1 MTAIVQTFIE
11 HLIQASPLALLGGR
25 RVLHTPPHSRG
36 VAGSHGRRI
45 AGLLQFKYVAIEN
58 LSEFLGES
66 TPKLMQVIHVNE
78 RTAQRRR
85 EQGVLSPEESD
96 RIARIAR
103 VTQRAIEAFGD
114 ENQAREWLKR
124 PNRVLQDVP
133 PLEILGTDGGAVLV
147 ADELGRIESGDLY

>member
-1 MTAIVQTFIE
+1 MTAIAQSIRE
-11 HLIQASPLALLGGR
+11 HLIQASPLSLLGGR
-25 RVLHTPPHSRG
+25 RLLYTPLHSRS
-36 VAGSHGRRI
+36 VPHGRRVDRSF
-45 AGLLQFKYVAIEN
+45 QFEYAAIEN

-66 TPKLMQVIHVNE
+66 TPKLMQLIQVNE

-103 VTQRAIEAFGD
+103 VAQRAVEALGD

-133 PLEILGTDGGAVLV
+133 PLELLGTDGGAVLV

>member
-1 MTAIVQTFIE
+1 MTEIAQSFIE

-25 RVLHTPPHSRG
+25 RVLYTPL
-36 VAGSHGRRI
+36 HGRSVPHGQRI
-45 AGLLQFKYVAIEN
+45 ARAFQFKYAAIEN

-66 TPKLMQVIHVNE
+66 TPKLMQLIQVNE

-103 VTQRAIEAFGD
+103 VTQRAVEAFGD

-133 PLEILGTDGGAVLV
+133 PLELLGTDGGAVLV

>member
-1 MTAIVQTFIE
+1 MTEVVRTFIE

-25 RVLHTPPHSRG
+25 RVLYTPLHSRS
-36 VAGSHGRRI
+36 VPHGRRI
-45 AGLLQFKYVAIEN
+45 ARAFQFKYAAIEN

-66 TPKLMQVIHVNE
+66 TPKLMQLIQVNE

-103 VTQRAIEAFGD
+103 VTQRAVEAFGD

-133 PLEILGTDGGAVLV
+133 PLELLGTDGGAVLV

>member
-1 MTAIVQTFIE
+1 MTEITQTFIE

-25 RVLHTPPHSRG
+25 RVLYTPLHSRS
-36 VAGSHGRRI
+36 VPHGRRI
-45 AGLLQFKYVAIEN
+45 ARAFQFKYAAIEN

-66 TPKLMQVIHVNE
+66 TPKLMQLIQVNE

-103 VTQRAIEAFGD
+103 VTQRAVEAFGD

-133 PLEILGTDGGAVLV
+133 PLELLGTDGGAVLV

>member
-1 MTAIVQTFIE
+1 MTVVQTFIE

-25 RVLHTPPHSRG
+25 RVLHTPLHSRG
-36 VAGSHGRRI
+36 VAGPNGRRV
-45 AGLLQFKYVAIEN
+45 ARAFQFKYAAIEN

-66 TPKLMQVIHVNE
+66 TPKLMQVIQVNE

-103 VTQRAIEAFGD
+103 VTQRAVDAFGD

-133 PLEILGTDGGAVLV
+133 PLELLGTDGGAVLV

>member
-1 MTAIVQTFIE
+1 MTEIAQSFIE

-25 RVLHTPPHSRG
+25 RVLYTPLHSRS
-36 VAGSHGRRI
+36 VSHGRRI
-45 AGLLQFKYVAIEN
+45 TRAFQFKSAAIEN

-66 TPKLMQVIHVNE
+66 TPKLMQLIQVNE

-103 VTQRAIEAFGD
+103 VTQRAVDAFGD

-133 PLEILGTDGGAVLV
+133 PLELLGTDGGAVLV

>member
-1 MTAIVQTFIE
+1 MTAIAQSFIE

-25 RVLHTPPHSRG
+25 RVLYTPLHSRS
-36 VAGSHGRRI
+36 VPHGRRV
-45 AGLLQFKYVAIEN
+45 ARAFQFKYAAIEN

-66 TPKLMQVIHVNE
+66 TPKLMQLIQVNE

-103 VTQRAIEAFGD
+103 VAQRAVEAFGD

-133 PLEILGTDGGAVLV
+133 PLELLGTDGGAVLV

>member
-1 MTAIVQTFIE
+1 MTEIARTLIE

-25 RVLHTPPHSRG
+25 RVLYTPLHSRS
-36 VAGSHGRRI
+36 VPHGRRV
-45 AGLLQFKYVAIEN
+45 ARAFQFKYAAIEN

-66 TPKLMQVIHVNE
+66 TPKLMQLIQVNE

-103 VTQRAIEAFGD
+103 VTQRAVEAFGD

-133 PLEILGTDGGAVLV
+133 PLELLGTDGGAVLV

>member
-66 TPKLMQVIHVNE
+66 KPKLKQVINVNE
-78 RTAQRRR
+78 RTAQRCRDL
-85 EQGVLSPEESD
+85 VLFSPEERD
-96 RIARIAR
+96 RISCSAR
-103 VTQRAIEAFGD
+103 VTHRAIEAFGD
-114 ENQAREWLKR
+114 ENGVREWR
-124 PNRVLQDVP
+124 
-133 PLEILGTDGGAVLV
+133 LG
-147 ADELGRIESGDLY
+147 

>member
-1 MTAIVQTFIE
+1 MTAIAQSFIE

-25 RVLHTPPHSRG
+25 RVLYTPLHSRS
-36 VAGSHGRRI
+36 VPHGRRV
-45 AGLLQFKYVAIEN
+45 ARAFQLKYAAIEN

-66 TPKLMQVIHVNE
+66 TPKLMQLIQVNE

-103 VTQRAIEAFGD
+103 VAQRAVEAFGD

-133 PLEILGTDGGAVLV
+133 PLELLGTDGGAVLV

>member
-1 MTAIVQTFIE
+1 MTEIAQSFIE

-25 RVLHTPPHSRG
+25 RVLYTPLHSRS
-36 VAGSHGRRI
+36 VPHGRRV
-45 AGLLQFKYVAIEN
+45 ARAFQFKYAAIEN

-66 TPKLMQVIHVNE
+66 TPKLMQLIQVNE

-103 VTQRAIEAFGD
+103 VTQRAVEAFGD

-133 PLEILGTDGGAVLV
+133 PLELLGTDGGAVLV

>member
-1 MTAIVQTFIE
+1 MTEIAQSFIE

-25 RVLHTPPHSRG
+25 RVLYTPLHSRS
-36 VAGSHGRRI
+36 VPHGRRV
-45 AGLLQFKYVAIEN
+45 ARAFQFKYAAIEN

-66 TPKLMQVIHVNE
+66 TPKLMQLIQVNE

-103 VTQRAIEAFGD
+103 VAQRAVEAFGD

-133 PLEILGTDGGAVLV
+133 PLELLGTDGGAVLV
-147 ADELGRIESGDLY
+147 AEELGRIESGDLY

>member
-1 MTAIVQTFIE
+1 MTEIAQSFIE

-25 RVLHTPPHSRG
+25 RVLYTPLHSRS
-36 VAGSHGRRI
+36 VPHGRRV
-45 AGLLQFKYVAIEN
+45 ARALQFKYAAIEN

-66 TPKLMQVIHVNE
+66 TPKLMQLIQVNE

-103 VTQRAIEAFGD
+103 VTQQAVEAFGD

-133 PLEILGTDGGAVLV
+133 PLELLGTDGGAVLV

>member
-1 MTAIVQTFIE
+1 MTEIAPSFIE

-25 RVLHTPPHSRG
+25 RVLYTPLHSRS
-36 VAGSHGRRI
+36 VPHGRRI
-45 AGLLQFKYVAIEN
+45 ARAFQFKYAAIEN

-66 TPKLMQVIHVNE
+66 TPKLMQLIQVNE

-103 VTQRAIEAFGD
+103 VTQRAVEAFGD

-133 PLEILGTDGGAVLV
+133 PLELLGTDGGAVLV

>member
-1 MTAIVQTFIE
+1 MTEVVQTFIE

-45 AGLLQFKYVAIEN
+45 AGLLQLKYVAIEN
-58 LSEFLGES
+58 LSEF
-66 TPKLMQVIHVNE
+66 
-78 RTAQRRR
+78 
-85 EQGVLSPEESD
+85 
-96 RIARIAR
+96 
-103 VTQRAIEAFGD
+103 FGD

-147 ADELGRIESGDLY
+147 ADELGRIESGNLY

>member
-1 MTAIVQTFIE
+1 MTVIAQSFIE

-25 RVLHTPPHSRG
+25 RVLYTPLHSRS
-36 VAGSHGRRI
+36 ALRGRRI
-45 AGLLQFKYVAIEN
+45 ARAFQFKYAAIEN
-58 LSEFLGES
+58 LGEFLGES
-66 TPKLMQVIHVNE
+66 TQKLMQLIQVNE

-103 VTQRAIEAFGD
+103 VAQRAVEAFGD

-133 PLEILGTDGGAVLV
+133 PLELLGTDGGAVLV
-147 ADELGRIESGDLY
+147 AEELGRIEPGDLY

>member
-1 MTAIVQTFIE
+1 MTEIAQTFIE

-25 RVLHTPPHSRG
+25 RVLYTPLHSRS
-36 VAGSHGRRI
+36 VPHGRRV
-45 AGLLQFKYVAIEN
+45 ARAFQFKYAAIEN

-66 TPKLMQVIHVNE
+66 TPKLMQLIQVNE

-103 VTQRAIEAFGD
+103 VTQRAVEAFGD

-133 PLEILGTDGGAVLV
+133 PLELLGTDGGAVLV

>member
-1 MTAIVQTFIE
+1 MTEIAQSFIE

-25 RVLHTPPHSRG
+25 RVLYTPLHSRS
-36 VAGSHGRRI
+36 VPHGRRI
-45 AGLLQFKYVAIEN
+45 ARAFQFKYAAIEN

-66 TPKLMQVIHVNE
+66 TPKLMQLIQVNE

-103 VTQRAIEAFGD
+103 VTQRAVEAFGD

-133 PLEILGTDGGAVLV
+133 PLELLGTDGGAVLV

>member
-1 MTAIVQTFIE
+1 MTEIAQTFIE

-25 RVLHTPPHSRG
+25 RVLYTPVPSRS
-36 VAGSHGRRI
+36 VPHGRRI
-45 AGLLQFKYVAIEN
+45 ARAFQFKYAAIEN

-66 TPKLMQVIHVNE
+66 TPKLMQLIQVNE

-103 VTQRAIEAFGD
+103 VTQRAVEAFGD

-133 PLEILGTDGGAVLV
+133 PLELLGTDGGAVLV

>member
-1 MTAIVQTFIE
+1 MTAVVQTFIE
-11 HLIQASPLALLGGR
+11 HLIQASSLALLGGR
-25 RVLHTPPHSRG
+25 RVLHTPLRGRG
-36 VAGSHGRRI
+36 VAGPHGRRV
-45 AGLLQFKYVAIEN
+45 ARAFQFKYAAIEN

-66 TPKLMQVIHVNE
+66 TPKLMQLIQVNE

-103 VTQRAIEAFGD
+103 VTQRAVDAFGD

-133 PLEILGTDGGAVLV
+133 PLELLGTDDGAVLV

>member
-1 MTAIVQTFIE
+1 MAEIVQTFIE

-25 RVLHTPPHSRG
+25 RVLHTPLQGRG
-36 VAGSHGRRI
+36 VAGPHGRQVARVF
-45 AGLLQFKYVAIEN
+45 QFKYAAIEN

-66 TPKLMQVIHVNE
+66 TPKLMQVIQVNE

-103 VTQRAIEAFGD
+103 VTQRAVDAFGD

-133 PLEILGTDGGAVLV
+133 PLELLGTDGGAVLV

>member
-1 MTAIVQTFIE
+1 MTAIVRTSIE

-25 RVLHTPPHSRG
+25 RVLYTPPHSRG
-36 VAGSHGRRI
+36 AAGPHGPRI
-45 AGLLQFKYVAIEN
+45 ARAFQFKYAAIEN

-66 TPKLMQVIHVNE
+66 TPKLMQVIQVNE

-103 VTQRAIEAFGD
+103 VTQRAVDAFGD

-133 PLEILGTDGGAVLV
+133 LELLGTDGGAILV

>member
-1 MTAIVQTFIE
+1 MTAIAQSFIE

-25 RVLHTPPHSRG
+25 RVLYTPLHSRS
-36 VAGSHGRRI
+36 VPHGRRI
-45 AGLLQFKYVAIEN
+45 TRAFQFKYAAIEN

-66 TPKLMQVIHVNE
+66 TPKLMQLIQVNE

-103 VTQRAIEAFGD
+103 VAQRAVEAFGD

-133 PLEILGTDGGAVLV
+133 PLELLGTDGGAVLV

>member
-1 MTAIVQTFIE
+1 MTVIAQSFIE

-25 RVLHTPPHSRG
+25 RVLYTPLHSRS
-36 VAGSHGRRI
+36 VPHGRRV
-45 AGLLQFKYVAIEN
+45 ARAFQFKYAAIEN

-66 TPKLMQVIHVNE
+66 TPKLMQLIQVNE

-96 RIARIAR
+96 RVARIAR
-103 VTQRAIEAFGD
+103 VTQRAVEAFGD

-133 PLEILGTDGGAVLV
+133 PLELLGTDGGAVLV

>member
-1 MTAIVQTFIE
+1 MTAIAQSFIE

-25 RVLHTPPHSRG
+25 RVLYTPLHSRS
-36 VAGSHGRRI
+36 VPHGRRV
-45 AGLLQFKYVAIEN
+45 ARAFQFKYAAIEN

-66 TPKLMQVIHVNE
+66 TPKLMQLIQVNE

-85 EQGVLSPEESD
+85 EQGLLSPEESD

-103 VTQRAIEAFGD
+103 VAQRAVEAFGD

-133 PLEILGTDGGAVLV
+133 PLELLGTDGGAVLV

>member
-1 MTAIVQTFIE
+1 MTEIAQSFIE

-25 RVLHTPPHSRG
+25 RVLYTPLHSRS
-36 VAGSHGRRI
+36 VPHGRRV
-45 AGLLQFKYVAIEN
+45 ARAFQFKYAAIEN

-66 TPKLMQVIHVNE
+66 TPKLMQLIQVNE

-103 VTQRAIEAFGD
+103 VAQRAVEAFGD

-133 PLEILGTDGGAVLV
+133 PLELLGTDGGAVLV

>member
-1 MTAIVQTFIE
+1 MTVVQTFIE

-25 RVLHTPPHSRG
+25 RVLYTAPRGRG
-36 VAGSHGRRI
+36 VAGPNGRRV
-45 AGLLQFKYVAIEN
+45 ARAFQFKYAAIEN

-66 TPKLMQVIHVNE
+66 TPKLMQVIQVNE

-103 VTQRAIEAFGD
+103 IAQRAVDAFGD
-114 ENQAREWLKR
+114 ESQAREWLKR

-133 PLEILGTDGGAVLV
+133 PLELLGTDGGAVLV